1 MIITITGKP
10 CSGKSPACDHFCKTH
25 NFDYVG
31 AGNFFRSIA
40 QKKGY
45 STVTNFQKP
54 EQTKE
59 VDEAIDSALTEI
71 GIVRRNE
78 DVIIDGRTAWH
89 FIPHS
94 FKVYVDVDWVSAGK
108 RLLEEKRET
117 EPAKDLDE
125 AINMLQSRHNNEIA
139 RYKALYNIDCLNM
152 NNYDLVLNSTGKT
165 TEQLSNE
172 IYKAYQKFLKNK
184 ANK

>member
-10 CSGKSPACDHFCKTH
+10 CSGKSPACEHFCKTY

-45 STVTNFQKP
+45 STVTQFQKP

-71 GIVRRNE
+71 GIVRRDE

-94 FKVYVDVDWVSAGK
+94 FKVYVDVDWLSAGR
-108 RLLEEKRET
+108 RLVEEQRET
-117 EPAKDLDE
+117 ELTNNVDE
-125 AINMLQSRHNNEIA
+125 AIAMLKSRHNNEIL
-139 RYKALYNIDCLNM
+139 RYKELYNIDCLDM
-152 NNYDLVLNSTGKT
+152 NNYDLVLNSTGKS
-165 TEQLSNE
+165 TEQLSKE
-172 IYKAYQKFLKNK
+172 IYKAYKKFLKNK
-184 ANK
+184 ATK